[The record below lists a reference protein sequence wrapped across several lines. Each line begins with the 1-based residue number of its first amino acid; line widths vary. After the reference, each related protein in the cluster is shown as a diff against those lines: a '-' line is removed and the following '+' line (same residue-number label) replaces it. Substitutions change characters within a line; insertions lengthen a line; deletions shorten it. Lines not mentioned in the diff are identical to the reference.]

1 MAKSFR
7 LEWMKFGVTTQ
18 GNLPQNV
25 ACLVVIDPINHPFSK
40 TLVQKMHLPII
51 SEAFEDLLLY
61 RMYRLTSVAGA
72 MVVRLC
78 EGGYGITRREGRILA
93 LLQAINRNILAG
105 LSDTQ
110 AVQFNA
116 SLERLQASAQA
127 LP

>member
-1 MAKSFR
+1 
-7 LEWMKFGVTTQ
+7 MKFGVTTQ

-25 ACLVVIDPINHPFSK
+25 ACLVVIDLINHPFSK
-40 TLVQKMHLPII
+40 TLGQKMHLPII

-93 LLQAINRNILAG
+93 LLQAINRNMLAG